1 MNKNIEFIDPNLQED
16 IEQILPSLLAQ
27 AIINKLQNDE
37 YKAAN
42 CKKVHNKTA

>member
-27 AIINKLQNDE
+27 AIINKLQNDKNLATKE
-37 YKAAN
+37 I
-42 CKKVHNKTA
+42 HNRTA